1 MLERGCLILV
11 LSLAA
16 AYDLL
21 LFSTWIMGRVPFP
34 AMLPLQMLHVT
45 PLVCCHKRPFYSSF
59 SWLCHLAN
67 REEKELRLVVGHAH
81 LLDMLMG
88 ALAEDERRERGQM
101 GDGEA
106 WGE

>member
-1 MLERGCLILV
+1 MSERRSLILV

-21 LFSTWIMGRVPFP
+21 LLSTWIMEKVPSP
-34 AMLPLQMLHVT
+34 AMPPLKMLHVT
-45 PLVCCHKRPFYSSF
+45 PLVCCHKRPFYSSL
-59 SWLCHLAN
+59 SWLCHLAD